1 MRERAIDRSAS
12 LVVLVCALT
21 FVGGYALKARC
32 TALQWDGQQ
41 YAQLC
46 YNDIQ
51 PLYGQRGVED
61 RVFPYIDGRLVDG
74 ELKGGAIE
82 YPVLTGLFMW
92 ATGLLVSDWG
102 TYLLISAILLAPFG
116 LLVAYLLARMSGA
129 RAFLWSAAPA
139 MVLYAFHNWDLLV
152 VAAAVAG
159 FWLWSRGRSRG
170 AAALFGVGAAV
181 KMFPIFFLGPL
192 VLERW
197 HTRGWRD
204 ALKCGAVGIG
214 TWALINLPFVLIDRT
229 GWWTTYEFHRLRTA
243 DFNSIW
249 IWGLRSGESLRDAL
263 AGAGSL
269 AFDAARLNLLTSGL
283 TAASFLVALGVGWWR
298 ARREGT
304 YPVVQ
309 VCGALLVAFM
319 LWNKVHSP
327 QYALWLLPFF
337 VLIGIHWFWWVAYSI
352 ADLAVYI
359 GIFRWFYDFSVSQN
373 AATMTAAK
381 WTLVWGVRARGLL
394 LLLLFVA
401 FLMAK
406 KVRVERSAETQ
417 TTVVSQGSPSV
428 IDAGDRGPVRG

>member
-1 MRERAIDRSAS
+1 MRERALVRSVS
-12 LVVLVCALT
+12 LVVLVCALAL
-21 FVGGYALKARC
+21 VGGYVLKARC
-32 TALQWDGQQ
+32 TTLPWDGQQ

-61 RVFPYIDGRLVDG
+61 RVFPYVDGRLVDG
-74 ELKGGAIE
+74 ELKDGAIE

-92 ATGLLVSDWG
+92 ATGLLVSDWA
-102 TYLLISAILLAPFG
+102 TYLLVSAIGLAPFG
-116 LLVAYLLARMSGA
+116 LLVSYLLAQMSGA

-139 MVLYAFHNWDLLV
+139 IVLYAFHNWDLLV

-159 FWLWSRGRSRG
+159 FWLWSRGRPLG
-170 AAALFGVGAAV
+170 AAALFGIGAAV

-197 HTRGWRD
+197 HSSGWRD
-204 ALKCGAVGIG
+204 ALKSGAAGVG

-249 IWGLRSGESLRDAL
+249 IWGLRSGEGLRDAL
-263 AGAGSL
+263 ADAGSL

-309 VCGALLVAFM
+309 VCAALLVAFL

-327 QYALWLLPFF
+327 QYTLWLLPFF
-337 VLIGIHWFWWVAYSI
+337 VLIGVHWFLWVAYSI

-359 GIFRWFYDFSVSQN
+359 GIFRWLYDFGISGN
-373 AATMTAAK
+373 AAIMTAAK
-381 WTLVWGVRARGLL
+381 WALVWGVRARGLL
-394 LLLLFVA
+394 LLLLFVV

-406 KVRVERSAETQ
+406 RVRVERSAETH

-428 IDAGDRGPVRG
+428 IDAGDRRPVRG